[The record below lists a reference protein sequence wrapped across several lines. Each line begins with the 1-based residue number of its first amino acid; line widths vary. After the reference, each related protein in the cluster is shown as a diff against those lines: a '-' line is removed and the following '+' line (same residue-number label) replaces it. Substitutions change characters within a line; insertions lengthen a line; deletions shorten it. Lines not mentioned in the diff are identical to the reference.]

1 MKVSVFKTNIQFKK
15 QVQQLTPLLN
25 SVSDIN
31 RWNIDLH
38 DRDKVLRIEADRHLF
53 AEITKLIKQAG
64 YHCEELTD

>member
-1 MKVSVFKTNIQFKK
+1 MKVSVFKTNIQYKK

-53 AEITKLIKQAG
+53 SEITKLIKQAG

>member
-1 MKVSVFKTNIQFKK
+1 MKVSVFKTNIQYKK

-38 DRDKVLRIEADRHLF
+38 DRDKILRIEADRHLF
-53 AEITKLIKQAG
+53 NEITKLIKQAG